1 MEKQHGG
8 CSTIVARIRSQMDK
22 IGINARE
29 LADKASVGK
38 SFVYDILSGKSSN
51 PTSKKLMAIAEVLQ
65 VPLAYLVGSDDGLY
79 DVTSGGVLPVYYLT
93 ECEELV
99 DKNNSTQCSRFYMP
113 AHTKLP
119 FNVENLRF
127 YDVKGDS
134 MSPTLVGQDVVLVD
148 ISDKVAHPAGVFAI
162 RDSMGI
168 LIRRLEYI
176 RGSQNI
182 MLHVVCDNKKYSS
195 YECRVDD
202 IKVLGRVVW
211 YARALW

>member
-1 MEKQHGG
+1 MGEQSG
-8 CSTIVARIRSQMDK
+8 CSTIVARIRSQMDR

-79 DVTSGGVLPVYYLT
+79 DVTSGGVLPVYYLA
-93 ECEELV
+93 ESDDEGGRS
-99 DKNNSTQCSRFYMP
+99 NGMQCSRFYMP

-119 FNVENLRF
+119 FSVENLRF
-127 YDVKGDS
+127 YDVRGDS

-148 ISDKVAHPAGVFAI
+148 VSDKVAHPAGVFAI

-176 RGSQNI
+176 RDSQNI
-182 MLHVVCDNKKYSS
+182 RLHVVCDNKKYSS
-195 YECRVDD
+195 YECPVDD
-202 IKVLGRVVW
+202 IRVLGRVVW